1 MRLVMVVTIIIA
13 LMMIMIISDL
23 MGSGMPASS

>member
-1 MRLVMVVTIIIA
+1 MRLVMMMTTIMA
-13 LMMIMIISDL
+13 LMMLIISDL